1 MNRLILNFTNPL
13 LKLFLF
19 VFFLFPL
26 MLSSQEDKKMK
37 FSTEQYKSDWDKV
50 SADETKGLPKSA
62 LEKVNAIYKKA
73 KEDNNPSQTIK
84 STIYRMKHIGQ
95 VEEDSFAKAIEELQ
109 KETDIATS
117 YAKPILH
124 SILGEVYWQY
134 YNNNRYYIMQR
145 TKTDKFK
152 QADLRTW
159 DATKL
164 IEAAISEYT
173 LSTKDIET
181 TKQIKIEDYSSIL
194 NHDPDY
200 VPNGR
205 SLRPTLF
212 DFLAHRAVDFFAY
225 QEHGLARP
233 AETFIIDN
241 PAYFSDIREFVKLKI
256 ETKDQ
261 MAYKYYALQIL
272 QDLARIHL
280 ADGDS
285 NILTDIDLKRL
296 SFVYSHSVLEDKGEL
311 YRKALDILAAKNA
324 SSPLATD
331 VAFALATYWHSLAH
345 KYISAPTEENKWV
358 SKKAY
363 NICES
368 AIKKFP
374 NSDGAQNCRSL
385 QAQIKTKNV
394 SFTMEKINI
403 PGKPFLSLVNF
414 KNLDTL
420 YFKIFKINRTK
431 MNEVKKEY
439 AEYYPKNKTYINY
452 EEILINHFAKLEAD
466 KTFTIKL
473 PNDKDYMEH
482 RAEVRLPELD
492 FGQYLVLAGT
502 DKSFTFTNQAVSFA
516 FTNISNLTYIDRVK
530 HTQDIEYYA
539 LNRTTGEPESGVD
552 IHTYYQIYNNKKSRS
567 EIIADQSFTT
577 DKTGYFQ
584 LKAKKDYKHFYMTL
598 RKGND
603 FLEPIEDYYTGYN
616 DRQIPLYQN
625 PFQKDSSYS
634 TVTAKLFLDRAIYRP
649 GQTIYFKGIL
659 VESNDKKRSIKPNTQ
674 VKVTFYNVN
683 YQQVSQLNLTTNEY
697 GTFSGSFTAPTNVLN
712 GQMSLNTNYNGNA
725 YFSVEEYK
733 RPKFAVE
740 FEKVKGT
747 YKLGDQ
753 IKIKGFAKAF
763 SGANID
769 NAEVKYR
776 VVRIARYPFW
786 WGFYFR
792 GWNPS
797 SPQMEIKQGNLKTDE
812 KGYFEIEFEAIAD
825 KSVPKEPGI
834 SFSYQVIADVTD
846 LNGETRSASGFA
858 YVGYTSLIVNVNLPD
873 MVNLEHKEPFDV
885 ITTNLNNEFEPAQG
899 YITIHKLKNP
909 PHAFRNKKWQRPDKF
924 ILPQKEYQ
932 KDFPNDVYDNEDE
945 GTKWEKEKEV
955 LNTPFNTEREKH
967 LSLKSLNKWTP
978 GRYVLEIKSVDKF
991 GQEAKEIKYFTVY
1004 SENPKLTVPTPSYSW
1019 IFPLKQSAEP
1029 GETAG
1034 ILVGSSENVKVLYEL
1049 ELEKKIIIREWIS
1062 LDNTQKLVEIPIK
1075 EEYRGNITAHFVLVK
1090 DNQILANSQ
1099 QIYVPYSNKE
1109 LKLSFETFRN
1119 KLQPGEKEEW
1129 RIKIQGQKSEKVVSE
1144 MLATLYDASLDM
1156 FRKNYWDFSI
1166 YPSNYSYAHWHNAHD
1181 FQVQNF
1187 HLFQKDWNPYVY
1199 GTSKS
1204 YDALNWF
1211 GIYLYGF
1218 RGYYAYQTTSRSM
1231 RGGGRY
1237 RNGGKRDADEGEM
1250 DDLSIAEE
1258 RAPMPAP
1265 VATAGAVNKK
1275 MAMPRSEMAMDKV
1288 AEPMKAAEA
1297 QATTSVDQPR
1307 APNQS
1312 AANGE
1317 ITGVKARTNFNET
1330 AFFFPHL
1337 ISDKNG
1343 EVTISFTVPE
1353 ALTKWKMMGFAHTKD
1368 LKYGMIQNELVTQKE
1383 LMVVP
1388 NAPRFFRE
1396 GDEME
1401 FTTKITNLSDK
1412 KMTGKAQLEFLDAVT
1427 MTPIAH
1433 DKILKTE
1440 KLQSFESEKGQS
1452 TVVKWNLKVPEGLQ
1466 AITYRVLAKSENFSD
1481 GEEMPLPVLT
1491 NRMLVTETLPL
1502 PMRGKEPKTFKLEKM
1517 INNKS
1522 DTLVH
1527 HKYTLEFTSNPAWYA
1542 VQALPY
1548 IMEYP
1553 YECAEQ
1559 LFSRFYANSLASH
1572 IANSNPKIKKVFDSW
1587 KEPAMKRNNTKEEK
1601 TGELLSNLEKNQ
1613 ELKSL
1618 MLEETPWVL
1627 DAQDETERKKRVG
1640 LLFDLAKM
1648 TDELERALDKLMK
1661 VQSSN
1666 GGFAWFA
1673 GMQENRYITQHIVT
1687 GIGHLDH
1694 LGVKRVRE
1702 NSKAWSMTTK
1712 AVQYLDWQFKSDYD
1726 YLVAVEKKDKIDMS
1740 LQHIGYL
1747 QIQYL
1752 YARSFFK
1759 DVPIPE
1765 EAKEAFEYYKWQ
1777 AKTYWTSFL
1786 GNKISTGM
1794 IALALNRM
1802 GEATPENF
1810 HKALSSHK
1818 LKEFKSNKTPEQIVK
1833 SLREHALNSEEM
1845 GMYFKQGWGYYW
1857 YELPIE
1863 TQSLMIEVFDEVAKD
1878 EDAVNDLKTWLLKQ
1892 KQTQDWKTTK
1902 ATSEAIYALLLK
1914 GEDWLSTEP
1923 SVEIKLG
1930 SKIIDPLADKDINPE
1945 AGTGYFKKAFNGSEV
1960 TNDMGNVLITPKN
1973 NLLKAKNG
1981 GVSWGAVYW
1990 QYFEQLD
1997 KITPAETPL
2006 KLQKKLFLQEN
2017 TKTGPVIT
2025 PIDNKTKLKPG
2036 DLIKVRIELR
2046 VDRDMEF
2053 VHMKDMRAA
2062 SFEPTNV
2069 ISRYK
2074 WQDGLG
2080 YYESTRDAAT
2090 NFFFDSLPKG
2100 TYVFEYPLRVTHKGN
2115 YSNGITTIQ
2124 SMYAPEFTSHSEGV
2138 RVKIGE

>member
-1 MNRLILNFTNPL
+1 MNRP
-13 LKLFLF
+13 KLQNTLYHLRNVFLF
-19 VFFLFPL
+19 VFFLIPL
-26 MLSSQEDKKMK
+26 MLASQEDKKMK
-37 FSTEQYKSDWDKV
+37 FSTETYKADWEKV
-50 SADETKGLPKSA
+50 TADESKGLPKSA

-73 KEDNNPSQTIK
+73 NQDNNPSQSIK
-84 STIYRMKHIGQ
+84 AVIHKVKYIGQ
-95 VEEDSFAKAIEELQ
+95 VEEDAFAKALEELQ
-109 KETDIATS
+109 RETELATS
-117 YAKPILH
+117 YAKPVLH

-145 TKTDKFK
+145 TKTDKFV
-152 QADLRTW
+152 QSDLRTW

-164 IEAAISEYT
+164 IEASISEYT
-173 LSTKDIET
+173 ASIKDIET
-181 TKQIKIEDYSSIL
+181 TKEIKIEDYKSIL
-194 NHDPDY
+194 NHDPEY

-205 SLRPTLF
+205 NLRPTLY

-225 QEHGLARP
+225 QEHGIARP

-241 PAYFSDIREFVKLKI
+241 PAYFSDLNEFVKFKI

-280 ADGDS
+280 TESDS
-285 NILTDIDLKRL
+285 SILVEIDLKRL
-296 SFVYSHSVLEDKGEL
+296 GFVYNHSVLENKGEL
-311 YRKALDILAAKNA
+311 YRKSLELLSAKNA
-324 SSPLATD
+324 SNPRGAD

-345 KYISAPTEENKWV
+345 KYTSAPTEENKWV

-363 NICES
+363 DLCEV

-374 NSDGAQNCRSL
+374 KSDGAQNCRSL
-385 QAQIKTKNV
+385 QSQIKTKSV
-394 SFTMEKINI
+394 SLSMEKINI
-403 PGKPFLSLVNF
+403 PEKPFLSLVNY

-420 YFKIFKINRTK
+420 YLRVYKVNRTK
-431 MNEVKKEY
+431 MNEVKKEF
-439 AEYYPKNKTYINY
+439 AEYYNKHKTYINY
-452 EEILINHFAKLEAD
+452 EEILIGHFAKLQAD
-466 KTFTIKL
+466 KTFSIKL
-473 PNDKDYMEH
+473 PNDTDFMEH
-482 RAEVRLPELD
+482 RAEIRLPELD
-492 FGQYLVLAGT
+492 FGQYLILVGT
-502 DKSFTFTNQAVSFA
+502 DKNMTLTNQAVSFA
-516 FTNISNLTYIDRVK
+516 FTNISNLTFIDRAK
-530 HTQDIEYYA
+530 PTQDIEYFV
-539 LNRTTGEPESGVD
+539 LNRATGEVESGVEV
-552 IHTYYQIYNNKKSRS
+552 HTYYQIYNNKKSRYD
-567 EIIADQSFTT
+567 IIADQSLTT

-584 LKAKKDYKHFYMTL
+584 LKAKKDYKYFYMTL
-598 RKGND
+598 KKGND
-603 FLEPIEDYYTGYN
+603 FLEPIDDYYYGDVN
-616 DRQIPLYQN
+616 RQMPLYQN
-625 PFQKDSSYS
+625 PNYKESKYANI
-634 TVTAKLFLDRAIYRP
+634 TAKLFLDRAIYRP

-659 VESNDKKRSIKPNTQ
+659 VESNDKNRSIKPNTP
-674 VKVTFYNVN
+674 VTVTFMNVN
-683 YQQVSQLNLTTNEY
+683 YQQVSQLNLTTNEF
-697 GTFSGSFTAPTNVLN
+697 GTFSGSFTAPTNTLN
-712 GQMSLNTNYNGNA
+712 GQMSLNTSYNGNV
-725 YFSVEEYK
+725 YFSVEDYK

-747 YKLGDQ
+747 YRLGDQ
-753 IKIKGFAKAF
+753 IKIKGFARAF

-769 NAEVKYR
+769 NADVKYR
-776 VVRIARYPFW
+776 VVRNARYPYW
-786 WGFYFR
+786 WGYFYR

-797 SPQMEIKQGNLKTDE
+797 SPQMEIKQGTLKTDE

-846 LNGETRSASGFA
+846 LNGETCSTSGFA
-858 YVGYTSLIVNVNLPD
+858 YVGYTALVVNVNIPE
-873 MVNLEHKEPFDV
+873 MVNVTTKEPFA
-885 ITTNLNNEFEPAQG
+885 ILTTNLNGEFEPAQG
-899 YITIHKLKNP
+899 YITVDKLKSP
-909 PHAFRNKKWQRPDKF
+909 AHAFRSKKWQKADKF
-924 ILPQKEYQ
+924 IIPRVEYNR
-932 KDFPNDVYDNEDE
+932 DFPNEAYADEDDMS
-945 GTKWEKEKEV
+945 KWEKEKEV
-955 LNTPFNTEREKH
+955 LNTPFNTEREKK
-967 LSLKSLNKWTP
+967 LTLKNLAKWKP
-978 GRYVLEIKSVDKF
+978 GKYVLEIKSIDKF

-1004 SENPKLTVPTPSYSW
+1004 SESAKQPVPVPTYSW
-1019 IFPLKQSAEP
+1019 ILPLKQSAEP
-1029 GETAG
+1029 GETVG
-1034 ILVGSSENVKVLYEL
+1034 LLVGASEEVKVLYEV
-1049 ELEKKIIIREWIS
+1049 ELDKTIIIREWIS
-1062 LDNTQKLVEIPIK
+1062 LRDSQKLIEIPIK
-1075 EEYRGNITAHFVLVK
+1075 EEYRGNITAHFALVK
-1090 DNQILANSQ
+1090 DNQIIVNSHH
-1099 QIYVPYSNKE
+1099 INVPYTNKE

-1129 RIKIQGQKSEKVVSE
+1129 RIKIQGKKSEKVVSE

-1156 FRKNYWDFSI
+1156 FRKNSWDFSI
-1166 YPSNYSYAHWHNAHD
+1166 YPYNYSYAHWNNPQD

-1187 HLFQKDWNPYVY
+1187 HLFQKDWNPYEY
-1199 GTSKS
+1199 GSSKS

-1211 GIYLYGF
+1211 GVYLYGY
-1218 RGYYAYQTTSRSM
+1218 RGYYAYQSRPYG
-1231 RGGGRY
+1231 RGARS
-1237 RNGGKRDADEGEM
+1237 RNGKSRDYDEGAM
-1250 DDLSIAEE
+1250 DDLVVSEE

-1265 VATAGAVNKK
+1265 APTSTASGGLKK
-1275 MAMPRSEMAMDKV
+1275 MSAPRAEKLAMADSA
-1288 AEPMKAAEA
+1288 AEPMEKEEKPKE
-1297 QATTSVDQPR
+1297 ATTSQP
-1307 APNQS
+1307 QGQTDGS
-1312 AANGE
+1312 GE

-1330 AFFFPHL
+1330 AFFLPHL
-1337 ISDKNG
+1337 VSDKNG
-1343 EVTISFTVPE
+1343 EVTISFNVPE
-1353 ALTKWKMMGFAHTKD
+1353 ALTKWKMLGFAHTKD

-1412 KMTGKAQLEFLDAVT
+1412 KMSGKAQIEFLDAVT
-1427 MTPIAH
+1427 MSPIAQ

-1452 TVVKWNLKVPEGLQ
+1452 TVVKWNLKIPE
-1466 AITYRVLAKSENFSD
+1466 SENFSD

-1517 INNKS
+1517 VNNKS

-1587 KEPAMKRNNTKEEK
+1587 KEPAMKRTNTKEEK
-1601 TGELLSNLEKNQ
+1601 TGALLSNLEKNQ

-1627 DAQDETERKKRVG
+1627 DAQDETERKKRIG

-1648 TDELERALDKLMK
+1648 SDELERALDKLLKM
-1661 VQSSN
+1661 QSSN

-1694 LGVKRVRE
+1694 LGVKRIRE
-1702 NSKAWSMTTK
+1702 NSKAWNMTIK

-1726 YLVAVEKKDKIDMS
+1726 YLVAAEKKDKIDMS
-1740 LQHIGYL
+1740 LQHVGYF

-1765 EAKEAFEYYKWQ
+1765 ETQEAFEYYKWQ
-1777 AKTYWTSFL
+1777 LKTYWTSFL
-1786 GNKISTGM
+1786 GNKMSAGM
-1794 IALALNRM
+1794 IALALNRL
-1802 GEATPENF
+1802 GEVTPDNF
-1810 HKALSSHK
+1810 HKALSAHK
-1818 LKEFKSNKTPEQIVK
+1818 LKDFKSNKTPEQIVK
-1833 SLREHALNSEEM
+1833 SLREHAINSDEI
-1845 GMYFKQGWGYYW
+1845 GMYWKQGWGYYW

-1878 EDAVNDLKTWLLKQ
+1878 ETVVNDLKTWLLKQ

-1945 AGTGYFKKAFNGSEV
+1945 AGTGYFKKAFSGSDV
-1960 TNDMGNVLITPKN
+1960 TNDMGNILITPKN
-1973 NLLKAKNG
+1973 NQLKAKNA

-1997 KITPAETPL
+1997 KITPL

-2017 TKTGPVIT
+2017 TKTGTVIT
-2025 PIDNKTKLKPG
+2025 PIDDKTKLKPG